1 MTSEAGQSVG
11 SCRPFVPP
19 PRLVL
24 FDLDDTLGD
33 YATARARRLRRAFGP
48 HLEAIEVAD
57 REGTIARMI
66 TASIELSPHGTEHF
80 PTLFEQFGI
89 TAPDAASVA
98 AEWYASNRYFD
109 LRLFD
114 DAISTLSALR
124 SVTTPSGARERR
136 RLGIVTNG
144 PPDVQREKVT
154 LLGLTDLVDFVLISG
169 EVGIEKP
176 DPRIYA
182 EALRLGGASVDDAVF
197 IGDAPQFDILGAHNS
212 GMRSIWV
219 NRSGEQWAYGEHRPT
234 CEVKDLT
241 SVVPLLGSVM
251 NGT

>member
-1 MTSEAGQSVG
+1 MTSEPGQSVG
-11 SCRPFVPP
+11 QCRPFVPP

-33 YATARARRLRRAFGP
+33 YASARVSRLRRAFSP
-48 HLEAIEVAD
+48 HLEATEVAD
-57 REGTIARMI
+57 REETIARMI
-66 TASIELSPHGTEHF
+66 AASIGLSPHGCEHF
-80 PTLFEQFGI
+80 PSLFEQFGI
-89 TAPDAASVA
+89 SSPDAATVA
-98 AEWYASNRYFD
+98 AEWYRRNRLFD

-114 DAISTLSALR
+114 DAISTLSAVR
-124 SVTTPSGARERR
+124 YVAAPSGARVPR

-144 PPDVQREKVT
+144 PPDVQREKVA
-154 LLGLTDLVDFVLISG
+154 LLGLTELVDFVLISG
-169 EVGIEKP
+169 EVGFEKP

-182 EALRLGGASVDDAVF
+182 EALRHGRALVDEAVF

-219 NRSGEQWAYGEHRPT
+219 NRGGAEWAYGEHRPT

-251 NGT
+251 DGT